1 MRVIRFIFHAIV
13 QTPTYSSIHS
23 LNLPVSS
30 EILETDPTKKTKTA
44 TMTTTMAVT
53 TTSTIMVSGH
63 TKRTMV
69 RAITTA
75 RKACLLVLLGL
86 SVASA
91 FVKTTP
97 IRSSSPSHLLRQHQ
111 PHHPRH
117 FSTTSRLEAFKGD
130 NDDDKKSMEDARINI
145 LRDRRKSIRSC
156 LKSAEAVRN
165 LRILQG
171 WVPELDEDGKAI
183 QSDGK
188 SAVTLTA
195 FGVAA
200 GAILLRVGGRAAL
213 VSAVGLDF
221 VTDNPELKANLDQIL
236 EFTDTM
242 DPATKAALFT
252 AAWTVV
258 KVLCVDA
265 GGVAL
270 ALSSGI
276 LFGGVLQGAVASAA
290 AATIGSSVAF
300 SLAKLD
306 TPVRVKA
313 LELLEEYPSLRGIEK
328 VVARDGIKAI
338 LTLRLAPIL
347 PIPLGLYNYVYGVT
361 NVAYLDF
368 AGGIFLGSLKP
379 YLLDSYLGYFGKE
392 IVDGTSDASGMQDII
407 LLGVLGVSVLVGVFA
422 SQLAGETWDTVLQEV
437 EEEKKLKAGKEG
449 EDDEDDGLTR
459 TFVGWEL
466 PEFLLDFQRGWRQAD
481 VRVSDMIIMEYKAK
495 VWNSTATSQGL
506 PADRDPA
513 RMPMSP
519 EKIGVNQG
527 IDIGASIFDGLILSP
542 QLFSAFSK
550 YANPL
555 YNEDEDES
563 LKHQPQERRVVV
575 TTTTTE
581 TDDPTKQEMLAR
593 LAKLRVKAERRLES
607 LEGRLR
613 DEIE

>member
-1 MRVIRFIFHAIV
+1 VRTI
-13 QTPTYSSIHS
+13 
-23 LNLPVSS
+23 
-30 EILETDPTKKTKTA
+30 
-44 TMTTTMAVT
+44 MTT
-53 TTSTIMVSGH
+53 S
-63 TKRTMV
+63 
-69 RAITTA
+69 
-75 RKACLLVLLGL
+75 KACLLLVLLGL
-86 SVASA
+86 PVASA
-91 FVKTTP
+91 FVKTSP
-97 IRSSSPSHLLRQHQ
+97 IRSTSPSHLLRQQ
-111 PHHPRH
+111 PGHPSRR
-117 FSTTSRLEAFKGD
+117 FPTISRLQAAYKGENENERREIEEARLKV
-130 NDDDKKSMEDARINI
+130 
-145 LRDRRKSIRSC
+145 LLDRRKSIRSC

-165 LRILQG
+165 FRIQEG
-171 WVPELDEDGKAI
+171 WVPELDEDGKPI

-221 VTDNPELKANLDQIL
+221 VTDNPELKANLDSIL

-242 DPATKAALFT
+242 DPVTKAAIFT

-300 SLAKLD
+300 SMAKLD
-306 TPVRVKA
+306 TPVRAKA

-361 NVAYLDF
+361 NVAFTDF

-392 IVDGTSDASGMQDII
+392 IVDGTSDTSGTQDII

-422 SQLAGETWDTVLQEV
+422 SQLAGETWDTVSQEV
-437 EEEKKLKAGKEG
+437 EEEKRLKAGAEG
-449 EDDEDDGLTR
+449 EEDEDDGLTR
-459 TFVGWEL
+459 KFVGWEL
-466 PEFLLDFQRGWRQAD
+466 PEFMLDFQRGWKQAD
-481 VRVSDMIIMEYKAK
+481 ARVGDMIVMEYKAK
-495 VWNSTATSQGL
+495 VWNNTATSEGL
-506 PADRDPA
+506 PADRDPSKGA
-513 RMPMSP
+513 TSP
-519 EKIGVNQG
+519 EVFGANEG
-527 IDIGASIFDGLILSP
+527 IDLGASVFDGLILSP

-550 YANPL
+550 YADPL
-555 YNEDEDES
+555 YNEEKDEA
-563 LKHQPQERRVVV
+563 LQQHQLLSRLVVAP
-575 TTTTTE
+575 TTE
-581 TDDPTKQEMLAR
+581 TDTDESTKQEMLAR
-593 LAKLRVKAERRLES
+593 LDKLRTKA
-607 LEGRLR
+607 EGRLALLESR
-613 DEIE
+613 LREEEE